1 MAVSLSG
8 ESPFQIQISFHK
20 LIESLE
26 EIALSDIDY
35 RSNYAKGLLK
45 QIEPLPE
52 FRTGISDLSII
63 EKNET
68 QF

>member
-1 MAVSLSG
+1 MAASLSG

-20 LIESLE
+20 LLESLE
-26 EIALSDIDY
+26 EIALSDVDY

-68 QF
+68 